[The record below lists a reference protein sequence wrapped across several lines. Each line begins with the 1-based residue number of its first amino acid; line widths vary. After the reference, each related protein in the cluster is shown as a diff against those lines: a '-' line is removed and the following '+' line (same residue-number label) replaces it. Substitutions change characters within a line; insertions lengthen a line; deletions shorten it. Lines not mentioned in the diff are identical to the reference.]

1 MPLLFAALGLLLSVM
16 DSVVGRVLI
25 ALGIGFVTY
34 SGFDVAIGWLLDF
47 IKANFSGMPSDVLSF
62 LAWLWVDKAIG
73 MMFSAYSVAI
83 GFKLAG
89 STTLRK
95 MVQK

>member
-1 MPLLFAALGLLLSVM
+1 MPLLLAALGLVLSVM
-16 DSVVGRVLI
+16 DSVVGRVLL

-34 SGFDVAIGWLLDF
+34 SGFDVAIDWLLQS
-47 IKANFSGMPSDVLSF
+47 IKDNFAGMPADILQF

-73 MMFSAYSVAI
+73 MLFSAYSIAI